1 MATAEELRR
10 AREETAFGG
19 LASGLFEYMRERDQ
33 MLQEQGRRPV
43 LGGLLSKEP
52 VMGTDTLRYEGV
64 MPLIA
69 GLLEPIVRGVDAPRA
84 ASQGLIP
91 QEDMVGEALG
101 TAGTAMTGGG
111 FAAGRGVLDYD
122 PTTTRIFAGRRAAAR
137 TGEERRAAIAEA
149 ESLFEQGFKNKEV
162 YERTGVFRGA
172 DGKLRFEIDDRAAT
186 VMDVPMSDMTM
197 RLEDYLDHPEL
208 YELYPSMRGMP
219 VDFKRP
225 DDMRGVLGS
234 FSPYNQ
240 RITLAMNDPEQ
251 MRSTLLH
258 EAQHAVQDREGFSG
272 GSSTANEYSK
282 MQARDFADN
291 LFTSPQAK
299 NQYYNFQSFNNLYD
313 EVRPLYRIDYHNK
326 LDHIVDKGR
335 NGTVKPRD
343 VFGLQ
348 DWYKYGD
355 RIRSDLGPMPKK
367 AGPDRDSWLAM
378 AANQLKEYDI
388 ANFSMSEEF
397 NYNQALRKY
406 DNPKDVKNAIRR
418 FERKI
423 EKHRDGAFKYRELQ
437 NRANEIKNL
446 DLIDAYLR
454 EAGEVEARNVQ
465 ARAKIEGEQG
475 FPLDTAEFSP
485 KQQIISNLRAGENLV
500 DVSSQGKK
508 PIGLLVLEQQAR
520 GNKDLGDLLK
530 GQGMDINDLST
541 ADPLEIQGVLD
552 MAVRRGILDKR
563 SAAGLKRGLLD

>member
-1 MATAEELRR
+1 MNVLDLSPRDFRGYLREMQSMGTPPEQISRLQR
-10 AREETAFGG
+10 AYRDANSSFSGVLSAARSDERA
-19 LASGLFEYMRERDQ
+19 LA
-33 MLQEQGRRPV
+33 QEGRAPIM
-43 LGGLLSKEP
+43 GGLLSIPQE
-52 VMGTDTLRYEGV
+52 
-64 MPLIA
+64 
-69 GLLEPIVRGVDAPRA
+69 DAR
-84 ASQGLIP
+84 QGLIP
-91 QEDMVGEALG
+91 QIGGLLSGGARNVEYEGIMPMARSMAAGTARAADAPSAAAAGVMPRGDMIGEAMG
-101 TAGTAMTGGG
+101 TAGTVMGGT
-111 FAAGRGVLDYD
+111 AAATGRGVFDYD
-122 PTTTRIFAGRRAAAR
+122 PTTTRIFAGRQAASRA
-137 TGEERRAAIAEA
+137 GEDRRVAIAEA

-162 YERTGVFRGA
+162 YGRTGVFRGA

-186 VMDVPMSDMTM
+186 VMDVPMSGTTM

-225 DDMRGVLGS
+225 DDMRGVFGS
-234 FSPYNQ
+234 FSPSNQ
-240 RITLAMNDPEQ
+240 RISLAMNDPDR

-335 NGTVKPRD
+335 SGTVKPRD

-388 ANFSMSEEF
+388 ANLGMSEEF
-397 NYNQALRKY
+397 NYSQALRKY

-423 EKHRDGAFKYRELQ
+423 EKHRDGAFKYRDLQ
-437 NRANEIKNL
+437 NRSNEIKNL

-465 ARAKIEGEQG
+465 ARAKIEGQQG

-500 DVSSQGKK
+500 DVSSQGQK
-508 PIGLLVLEQQAR
+508 PIGLLDLEQQ
-520 GNKDLGDLLK
+520 
-530 GQGMDINDLST
+530 
-541 ADPLEIQGVLD
+541 
-552 MAVRRGILDKR
+552 RRTDRRRNQK
-563 SAAGLKRGLLD
+563 GLLQ